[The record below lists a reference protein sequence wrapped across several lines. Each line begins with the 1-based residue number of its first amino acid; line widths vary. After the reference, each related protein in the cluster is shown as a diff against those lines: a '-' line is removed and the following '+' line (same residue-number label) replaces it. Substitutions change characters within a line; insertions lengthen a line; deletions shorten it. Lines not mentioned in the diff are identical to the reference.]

1 MGKITIITILATRIY
16 LYLIWNNTLFL
27 SQKTDFWHHMYT
39 GIILMLGSI
48 FIPQKYR
55 TISFGV
61 GLGLFIDEL
70 IHLFHILGLTTA
82 SDYWSF
88 KSVMTTIMGILIVLV
103 FGFVHQRKLV
113 RST

>member
-1 MGKITIITILATRIY
+1 
-16 LYLIWNNTLFL
+16 
-27 SQKTDFWHHMYT
+27 MYT
-39 GIILMLGSI
+39 GIILMLISR

-55 TISFGV
+55 TMSFGI

-88 KSVMTTIMGILIVLV
+88 KSVMTTIMGIHIVLA

-113 RST
+113 QST